1 MTSRWPRA
9 VAGRMPHRRRAVMV
23 SFCVHGEDWKRNTQ
37 ARPATPIRM
46 GDEKEERRVVAGE
59 ENGAVVEGMKK
70 TALRLLAA
78 KAQAQAA
85 LWP

>member
-46 GDEKEERRVVAGE
+46 GDEKERRVVAGE
-59 ENGAVVEGMKK
+59 ENGAVVGEMKK